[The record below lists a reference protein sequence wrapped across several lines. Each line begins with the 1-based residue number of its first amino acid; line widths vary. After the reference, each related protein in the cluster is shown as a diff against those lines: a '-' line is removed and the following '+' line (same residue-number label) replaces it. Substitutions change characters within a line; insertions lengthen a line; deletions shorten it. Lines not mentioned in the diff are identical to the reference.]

1 MDFFGNQNGPGGIL
15 NQIVGGGF
23 PAGFGPPMRRAAA
36 RSYDEYLKAYSMAML
51 PGRERENVSYGGKII
66 MPQSALANLS
76 NLEIQS
82 PWMFQLRNPSNPAA
96 STHAGVLEFIAEEG
110 VVHLPYWMMKT
121 LRLNEGDPIRITGAE
136 LPKGKL
142 VKLQAQSVHFLEISD
157 PKAVLEQSL
166 RNFSALT
173 QGDII
178 EISYNSIVFGLLVM
192 ETKPGGEGIS
202 VVDTDLE
209 VDFAAPVGYVE
220 PERPKPAPPTTMAS
234 KLKIDLDSHSPGSSR
249 PGSSLSGGFAGN
261 STGITTVSKGGD
273 QWESFKGKGETL
285 AGRKTKGKGISHRKA
300 EQVPE
305 GSKIIKTDNHR
316 IVSNSTLETET
327 KVPAALNLPFGQLF
341 FGFNVQPYTPPEPAP
356 GSPEARPT
364 SPPTFSGSGNTLS
377 GRSNPRP
384 TATSD
389 SKGKGKAV
397 DSKDSK
403 EKAVAS
409 SHTWG
414 SSGQTLGKRTL
425 PQQGPVGA
433 GGARV
438 PQIPQRNSS
447 KKVERS
453 PTPEEEE
460 EEEEED
466 WGVDD
471 DDDVIMIDSD

>member
-1 MDFFGNQNGPGGIL
+1 MNFFDPNGPGGIL
-15 NQIVGGGF
+15 GQMAGGF
-23 PAGFGPPMRRAAA
+23 PAGYGPLRRANP

-66 MPQSALANLS
+66 MPQSSLANLT
-76 NLEIQS
+76 NLDIES
-82 PWMFQLRNPSNPAA
+82 PWMFQLRNPANPAA

-136 LPKGKL
+136 LLKGKL

-157 PKAVLEQSL
+157 PKAVLEQAL

-192 ETKPGGEGIS
+192 ETKPGGEGIN

-209 VDFAAPVGYVE
+209 VDFAPPVGYVE
-220 PERPKPAPPTTMAS
+220 PERPKAAPPSTMAS

-249 PGSSLSGGFAGN
+249 PGSSLSGGFAGAN
-261 STGITTVSKGGD
+261 TGATTVSKGGD

-285 AGRKTKGKGISHRKA
+285 GGRKTKGKGISHRKA
-300 EQVPE
+300 EQVSE
-305 GSKIIKTDNHR
+305 GSKIIRTDQHK
-316 IVSNSTLETET
+316 IVSNNTLESDV

-341 FGFNVQPYTPPEPAP
+341 FGFNVQAYTPPEPVP
-356 GSPEARPT
+356 GSPEITPQ
-364 SPPTFSGSGNTLS
+364 SPPHFSGSGNTLS
-377 GRSNPRP
+377 GRSNAKPS
-384 TATSD
+384 TSSD
-389 SKGKGKAV
+389 AKGKAKAQ
-397 DSKDSK
+397 DST
-403 EKAVAS
+403 S
-409 SHTWG
+409 STSTHTWG
-414 SSGQTLGKRTL
+414 SSGQALGKK
-425 PQQGPVGA
+425 PIAPQGPVGV

-438 PQIPQRNSS
+438 PQPPQRNN
-447 KKVERS
+447 KKKIERS
-453 PTPEEEE
+453 PSP
-460 EEEEED
+460 ED